1 MTYTKYGHLKTEEL
15 VTVVL
20 TAKDPSDLELE
31 LVQRIELMQEE
42 IEDLEN
48 EVDAQAF
55 CIDDL
60 KLQLGVLG

>member
-1 MTYTKYGHLKTEEL
+1 MTYTQYGHLKTEEV

-48 EVDAQAF
+48 EVDALTQAV
-55 CIDDL
+55 D
-60 KLQLGVLG
+60 VMRTES